1 MQKINDKN
9 QYRLNENTIVQTMRG
24 RDAIVEAI
32 EKLNKKKEDLALNP
46 LTVLKYSNEMEEA
59 SKVHVQEI
67 GNNGII
73 SHDSFNMDVKQRL
86 EAHGNG

>member
-1 MQKINDKN
+1 
-9 QYRLNENTIVQTMRG
+9 MRG

-59 SKVHVQEI
+59 SKVHV
-67 GNNGII
+67 
-73 SHDSFNMDVKQRL
+73 
-86 EAHGNG
+86 